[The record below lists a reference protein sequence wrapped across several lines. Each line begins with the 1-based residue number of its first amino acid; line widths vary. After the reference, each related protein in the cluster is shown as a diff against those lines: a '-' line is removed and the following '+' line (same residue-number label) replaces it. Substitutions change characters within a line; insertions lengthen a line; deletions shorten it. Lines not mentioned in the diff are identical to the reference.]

1 MIGEIGHDGG
11 LIGLDGNS
19 LDGVG
24 GGGGG
29 GGGGL
34 LPAVQAVTNGD
45 GLNESTWLSLG
56 GGPVGNGVV
65 TVTGAEVD
73 RPGADLVIDA
83 GARDG
88 GGGGDAGDVGAVAGG
103 VDGGGVVAAGQH
115 PVPGGRAPHDV
126 GGGEGG
132 GGVGLGGH
140 GVEEDDHLGLM
151 KAAAE
156 QSSAEQKQADEEL
169 VEAEQSLRLRQL
181 VEERQLVVGTSGAKD
196 WTNIARKIPPK
207 TDLQCM
213 LHWNHVINPELTKG
227 KGSWKQEEDE
237 RIIQLVEHH
246 GKKWSVIASQ
256 LKAENGKMT
265 RVGKQIRER
274 YLHHLDPNLK
284 KGDWSVEEEEILV
297 REHGVHKNKWA
308 QIAKSL
314 PGRCSNDI
322 KNHWYAHERRQR
334 EISRA
339 STSST
344 AAAAATETPPIVVQ
358 RTARPFPVSAN
369 PYLARILPAP
379 PPRRQALSETEDGGE
394 HHHSGGVGGVLLER
408 PQESTTAPGGP
419 GDGHFLG
426 GGVVDDGG
434 APEHHEESVE
444 VEDRHGDGS
453 IDDGLLLQQPAGDY
467 DPTHVAGSG
476 SDGGHGGGS
485 GGGGD
490 GGIDDHDHGDMMMMI
505 MASHAMP
512 LPPPPAPAAAPAPTP
527 GTDAGGVMVGPVATA
542 EEEVDP
548 GQDFGL
554 PLAKRARIDG
564 GDDGGGGGGGGG
576 DGDQGGE
583 GHQMLIDGSGIGSAG
598 VSDVED
604 ENTVADSFVGSGF
617 GSDEHP
623 AVDAGGGGSG
633 GDGGRIDDDV
643 VGAGSGVMDHFGATE
658 IGGGDDGGGGLERFG
673 DAGTIGDGDLERF
686 EPAEATGDVDN
697 GGGSPSA
704 AARLE
709 EHHRHHGGIGSDG
722 EGSHDGVDGGDA
734 DCVFPGWDRLRN
746 DDPKMH

>member
-1 MIGEIGHDGG
+1 MVHGGG
-11 LIGLDGNS
+11 LIGLDGSS
-19 LDGVG
+19 LDGVDG

-29 GGGGL
+29 V
-34 LPAVQAVTNGD
+34 LPAGQAVTNGN
-45 GLNESTWLSLG
+45 GLSESTWLSLG

-73 RPGADLVIDA
+73 HPGADLVIDA
-83 GARDG
+83 GARDSAVG
-88 GGGGDAGDVGAVAGG
+88 GVGAVAGG
-103 VDGGGVVAAGQH
+103 IDGGVLAAGQH
-115 PVPGGRAPHDV
+115 PVPGGGAPHDV

-132 GGVGLGGH
+132 AVVGLGGH

-156 QSSAEQKQADEEL
+156 QSAAEQKQADEEL
-169 VEAEQSLRLRQL
+169 AEAEQSLRLRQL

-237 RIIQLVEHH
+237 RIMQLVEHH
-246 GKKWSVIASQ
+246 GKKWSVIATQ

-284 KGDWSVEEEEILV
+284 KGDWSVQEEEVLV
-297 REHGVHKNKWA
+297 REHGIHKNKWA

-344 AAAAATETPPIVVQ
+344 AAATETPPIVVQ
-358 RTARPFPVSAN
+358 RTTRPFPISMS
-369 PYLARILPAP
+369 PHLARILPAP
-379 PPRRQALSETEDGGE
+379 APPRQVLSESEDGGD
-394 HHHSGGVGGVLLER
+394 HHHGGGGVGEVLLER
-408 PQESTTAPGGP
+408 PQESPTSAAPGAP
-419 GDGHFLG
+419 VDSHFLG
-426 GGVVDDGG
+426 GVVVDGGGG
-434 APEHHEESVE
+434 APEQQEESVE
-444 VEDRHGDGS
+444 VEDRRRLSSS

-476 SDGGHGGGS
+476 GDGGNGGGS

-490 GGIDDHDHGDMMMMI
+490 DGSIDDHDHRDMMMMI

-512 LPPPPAPAAAPAPTP
+512 LPPPPAPAEAPAPAP
-527 GTDAGGVMVGPVATA
+527 GTDAGGDMVGPVPTA

-564 GDDGGGGGGGGG
+564 GDHSGGGGG
-576 DGDQGGE
+576 DAGGE
-583 GHQMLIDGSGIGSAG
+583 GHDMLIGGSGVGSVG

-617 GSDEHP
+617 GSDEHA
-623 AVDAGGGGSG
+623 AVGAGGGGGGG

-658 IGGGDDGGGGLERFG
+658 IGGDGGDGGGLERFEES
-673 DAGTIGDGDLERF
+673 GTIGDGDLERF

-697 GGGSPSA
+697 GGGSASA
-704 AARLE
+704 VARLE
-709 EHHRHHGGIGSDG
+709 EHHAGIGSDG
-722 EGSHDGVDGGDA
+722 EDGHNGVDGGDA
-734 DCVFPGWDRLRN
+734 DCVFSGWDRLRN
-746 DDPKMH
+746 EHSPR